1 MCDGKGLLRNSLLSI
16 TAPCSAQINST
27 PLNYS
32 TCAPHRKSEWERIIR
47 SPALPPPFLSA
58 AWSLTQQLS
67 WKVAGKWQES
77 GRTPSR
83 EARRGGPSTP
93 NGSCFQSSSLSAPR
107 SPPWPNHGFLNNSA
121 CSSAIIWLFAG
132 YWNMNNEGAERRPF
146 PYFLSSWVCWQE
158 RTDGQTDT
166 WTERWENDTDMLLLL
181 FTVWVIFALIIYIVQ
196 WLWIKHS
203 LIFYS
208 AWRYQLT
215 LAGLFSNLQTP
226 ICWLTDRYHTNIL
239 LIKAAAQTSWMTC
252 TSQEAKLSVRVKNA

>member
-1 MCDGKGLLRNSLLSI
+1 MQRTDQFNTSQLFNLRSSQEVWVRAHHQVPRAAPSLSL
-16 TAPCSAQINST
+16 CRVVIN
-27 PLNYS
+27 
-32 TCAPHRKSEWERIIR
+32 
-47 SPALPPPFLSA
+47 PAAEL
-58 AWSLTQQLS
+58 
-67 WKVAGKWQES
+67 ES
-77 GRTPSR
+77 GRQVAR
-83 EARRGGPSTP
+83 EWKDPQQRGKEGGDLQHPTDP
-93 NGSCFQSSSLSAPR
+93 VSSLLPLSAPR

-208 AWRYQLT
+208 AWRYQRT

-239 LIKAAAQTSWMTC
+239 LIKTAAQTSWMTC